1 MKSHYI
7 TDLAILIFTILIT
20 GLVNPSISAVIIPIL
35 IASYFLANWYVSK
48 AEGKKISYRDAWL
61 LSFFLSPLVA
71 WFVIDSSPKKKA
83 IIIFTSVVLFF
94 STGTYFV
101 NSRTTNNSGISNSSS
116 SKSLDT
122 STKAYRQGYSDGRT
136 GYGQPASSTV
146 SAADYYMSRGYN
158 FSSAD
163 QLVYKMG
170 YEDGL
175 YGRTKRY

>member
-1 MKSHYI
+1 MPLSYRPEK
-7 TDLAILIFTILIT
+7 DPVA
-20 GLVNPSISAVIIPIL
+20 IL
-35 IASYFLANWYVSK
+35 IASLFA
-48 AEGKKISYRDAWL
+48 IFIL
-61 LSFFLSPLVA
+61 LGILN
-71 WFVIDSSPKKKA
+71 
-83 IIIFTSVVLFF
+83 TN
-94 STGTYFV
+94 FV

-146 SAADYYMSRGYN
+146 SAADYHMSRGYN

>member
-1 MKSHYI
+1 MPLSYRPEK
-7 TDLAILIFTILIT
+7 DPVA
-20 GLVNPSISAVIIPIL
+20 IL
-35 IASYFLANWYVSK
+35 IASLFA
-48 AEGKKISYRDAWL
+48 IFIL
-61 LSFFLSPLVA
+61 LGILN
-71 WFVIDSSPKKKA
+71 
-83 IIIFTSVVLFF
+83 TN
-94 STGTYFV
+94 FV

>member
-1 MKSHYI
+1 MKE
-7 TDLAILIFTILIT
+7 T
-20 GLVNPSISAVIIPIL
+20 NPSYMPNKYFLHLLIVAVIPVLL
-35 IASYFLANWYVSK
+35 IWMWEVRRPDRK
-48 AEGKKISYRDAWL
+48 DMGK
-61 LSFFLSPLVA
+61 
-71 WFVIDSSPKKKA
+71 
-83 IIIFTSVVLFF
+83 
-94 STGTYFV
+94 
-101 NSRTTNNSGISNSSS
+101 NNSGISNSSS

-122 STKAYRQGYSDGRT
+122 SAKAYRQGYSDGRT

>member
-1 MKSHYI
+1 MKKKQK
-7 TDLAILIFTILIT
+7 
-20 GLVNPSISAVIIPIL
+20 SISSRKELNDI
-35 IASYFLANWYVSK
+35 
-48 AEGKKISYRDAWL
+48 
-61 LSFFLSPLVA
+61 
-71 WFVIDSSPKKKA
+71 KA

-94 STGTYFV
+94 STGTYRELSSGELFV

-163 QLVYKMG
+163 QLIYKMG